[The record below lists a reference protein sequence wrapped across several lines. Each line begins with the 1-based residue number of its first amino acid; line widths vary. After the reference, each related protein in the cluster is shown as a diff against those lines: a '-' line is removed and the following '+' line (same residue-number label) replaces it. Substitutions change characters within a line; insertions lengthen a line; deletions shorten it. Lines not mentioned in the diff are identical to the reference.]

1 MRPVKY
7 AYVNA
12 LVRSLKSG
20 FVTPEKLLAAEN
32 KADLFNILLSTPY
45 ASVLTAPEN
54 LYKDLDVYFEKL
66 YKKITKPLN
75 KNEKNLFY
83 LFFSN
88 EKTDKTKASLIK
100 VSVKKIP
107 LKDQKE
113 FETII
118 GRYFDLI
125 NIFTVLKY
133 KIIYNLKI
141 EDFFPYLLP
150 YGTIKKP
157 QLQILSASENLYEF
171 TQNLQNI
178 INLPG
183 REYSFA
189 SLKKELFKNYYKSL
203 NSVWFGYPF
212 KLSVPF
218 VFLVLKKREISN
230 IKAVWTAFSY
240 NLAKNEIENMVL

>member
-1 MRPVKY
+1 MRSIKY

-12 LVRSLKSG
+12 LVRSIKSE
-20 FVTPEKLLAAEN
+20 FVTPEKLLTAEN
-32 KADLFNILLSTPY
+32 KADLFNILTSTPYVAILSTP
-45 ASVLTAPEN
+45 EK
-54 LYKDLDVYFEKL
+54 LYKDLDIYFEKL
-66 YKKITKPLN
+66 YKKVINPLN
-75 KNEKNLFY
+75 NNEKNLFY
-83 LFFSN
+83 FFFSN
-88 EKTDKTKASLIK
+88 KKTDKTKASLIK
-100 VSVKKIP
+100 ESIKKIP
-107 LKDQKE
+107 LKEQKE

-157 QLQILSASENLYEF
+157 KLKSLSTAENLYEF

-183 REYSFA
+183 NDYSFA
-189 SLKKELFKNYYKSL
+189 SLKKELFKNYYESL
-203 NSVWFGYPF
+203 NRVWFGYPF

-240 NLAKNEIENMVL
+240 NLAKNEIENMAV